1 MTSMLL
7 TARYAAAAVFGTAD
21 INKKGE
27 ARAPP
32 HFAPS
37 ALLFLR
43 AVARRDLV
51 FLRVLRG
58 GRFDHRPHDRLV
70 GRDPIGD
77 RLPLL
82 AVPLLELDRRAALMV
97 HARHLERR
105 HQPYRAQL
113 FQALFVDVEILERPA
128 HLLAGDRLPF
138 AEARLRV
145 ADAFGRDDAG

>member
-7 TARYAAAAVFGTAD
+7 TARYAALTVFGTAD

-32 HFAPS
+32 RILRC

-58 GRFDHRPHDRLV
+58 GRFDHRADDRLV
-70 GRDPIGD
+70 GRNPVRY

-82 AVPLLELDRRAALMV
+82 AVPLLELDRRATLVV
-97 HARHLERR
+97 HARNLERR
-105 HQPYRAQL
+105 HQADRTQL
-113 FQALFVDVEILERPA
+113 LQALLVDVQVLERPA
-128 HLLAGDRLPF
+128 HLLAGNRLAL
-138 AEARLRV
+138 AEPIL
-145 ADAFGRDDAG
+145 